1 MGWGEEIDFSSV
13 CVVETVFLLLLALNI
28 AFVVVMVMYQNRQ
41 MIVTS
46 FGCCCGYSG
55 GTLPESRLLEFL
67 QRPGE
72 NVSGGGW
79 RVIAVLLKMYVKMAC
94 EIWVGG

>member
-41 MIVTS
+41 MIVLSAVVVGIVGAPPRIPTVRVPPTA
-46 FGCCCGYSG
+46 G
-55 GTLPESRLLEFL
+55 GK
-67 QRPGE
+67 
-72 NVSGGGW
+72 W
-79 RVIAVLLKMYVKMAC
+79 
-94 EIWVGG
+94 